1 VTALVRSELRKVLTT
16 NTWWLMVIGV
26 VGFTAIALAAN
37 CWVGHLVLTGQ
48 AQDHGIEGVGQGL
61 TGVASNVYT
70 SGQFFGTLF
79 VMLLGALMVTNEF
92 HHQTATPTFLATPRR
107 SRVIASKLATAAGFG
122 MAFGLVTM
130 LISVPVGAIFLG
142 TEGVGSQLGEPSVLA
157 ALALNLLAYAVWAVF
172 GVGIGTLL
180 RNQIAAIVVC
190 IVLKLVAEQLLS
202 AIITLLAAW
211 LKQEWIQNLVYA
223 LPSAASSAMT
233 SAERVPGAP
242 AWYTGAA
249 ILLGYGLVAAGVGS
263 LLTRR
268 RDIT

>member
-1 VTALVRSELRKVLTT
+1 MTALVRSELRKVLTT
-16 NTWWLMVIGV
+16 NTWWLMIIGV

-37 CWVGHLVLTGQ
+37 MVVSHIVLTGQ
-48 AQDHGIEGVGQGL
+48 AQAQGIEGVGQSAS
-61 TGVASNVYT
+61 GVAANLYT

-107 SRVIASKLATAAGFG
+107 TRVIVSKLVAAVGFG
-122 MAFGLVTM
+122 IGFGLVTI
-130 LISVPVGAIFLG
+130 LLAVPAGAIYLG
-142 TEGVGSQLGEPSVLA
+142 TEGIGSQLGDPSVLG
-157 ALALNLLAYAVWAVF
+157 ALALNLLAYAVWAIF

-190 IVLKLVAEQLLS
+190 IVLKVVAEQLLG
-202 AIITLLAAW
+202 ALITLLAGW
-211 LKQEWIQNLVYA
+211 LDKPWIENLLYV

-233 SAERVPGAP
+233 SAERLPGAP

>member
-1 VTALVRSELRKVLTT
+1 VTALIRSELRKVLTT
-16 NTWWLMVIGV
+16 NTWWLMIIGV
-26 VGFTAIALAAN
+26 VVFTAIALVAN
-37 CWVGHLVLTGQ
+37 IWVGHLILTGQ
-48 AQDHGIEGVGQGL
+48 AQDAGIDGVGEGL
-61 TGVASNVYT
+61 TGIAANVYT

-92 HHQTATPTFLATPRR
+92 HHQTATSTFLATPKRT
-107 SRVIASKLATAAGFG
+107 RVIASKLVAAVGFG
-122 MAFGLVTM
+122 VLFALVTT

-142 TEGVGSQLGEPSVLA
+142 TEGVGSQLGEPSVLG
-157 ALALNLLAYAVWAVF
+157 ALALNVLAYAVWAIF

-190 IVLKLVAEQLLS
+190 IVLKVVAEQLLG
-202 AIITLLAAW
+202 AIITLLAGW
-211 LKQEWIQNLVYA
+211 LKQDWILNLLYA

-233 SAERVPGAP
+233 SAERLPGAP

-249 ILLGYGLVAAGVGS
+249 ILLAYGLVAAGVGS
-263 LLTRR
+263 LITRR